1 MRRPKW
7 FSVAFLTL
15 VALAV
20 LTAEA
25 AAKCEPGKA
34 AAKYA
39 SLVGKKIK
47 VAVDPESPPYTFR
60 DPKNFENIIGFDA
73 DLARAVFKC
82 TGLQFEFAAGG
93 WSGLLPSVIAGQ
105 NDVMWSDLYY
115 TAERARQVDYV
126 VYMQAGTGGLV
137 RKGNPKKIKSVE
149 DTCGVRA
156 AAGLGTVEEAAFR
169 DQSQKCVAA
178 GKPAIQMVSYP
189 DIAAGVRLVQNDRAD
204 VMMTDLGIVDRVAQE
219 NPQTFERGFK
229 ILTGFRIGAAVKK
242 GNEDLLKAI
251 FEGIQT
257 LQADGTERKLL
268 EQNGVDPGLQIPA
281 EILRK

>member
-1 MRRPKW
+1 MRRSKW
-7 FSVAFLTL
+7 LLVTL
-15 VALAV
+15 VALVGIGFLA
-20 LTAEA
+20 AEA
-25 AAKCEPGKA
+25 LAKCEPEKA
-34 AAKYA
+34 ATKYPNVA
-39 SLVGKKIK
+39 GKKIK

-73 DLARAVFKC
+73 DLTRAVFKC

-126 VYMQAGTGGLV
+126 VYMEAGTGGLV
-137 RKGNPKKIKSVE
+137 RKGNPKRIKSLE
-149 DTCGVRA
+149 DACGMRA

-169 DQSQKCVAA
+169 DQGQKCTTA
-178 GKPAIQMVSYP
+178 GKPAIQLVSYP
-189 DIAAGVRLVQNDRAD
+189 DIAAGIRLIQNDRAD
-204 VMMTDLGIVDRVAQE
+204 LMMTDLGIVDRAAQE
-219 NPQTFERGFK
+219 NPAIFERGFK
-229 ILTGFRIGAAVKK
+229 ILSGFRIGAAVKK

-251 FEGIQT
+251 YDGIQT
-257 LQADGTERKLL
+257 IQSEGTQKKLL
-268 EQNGVDPGLQIPA
+268 ESNGVDPTLQVTA